1 MFKQFYERRIMPSVT
16 NEVKKRRKAKEGQI
30 REEEQYNLSAND
42 MQKLF
47 DQSFLASLTDEMQIN
62 LLN

>member
-1 MFKQFYERRIMPSVT
+1 MPS
-16 NEVKKRRKAKEGQI
+16 NQNDIKKRRKVKEGQI

-42 MQKLF
+42 LQKIF
-47 DQSFLASLTDEMQIN
+47 GVDFLASLHDQVQIQ